1 VEHDLVGSSLLSG
14 LGEAEKQNIALLL
27 DRLDGRFTHQI
38 NLLRT
43 QISGRMG
50 TQEAGSK
57 NREERLKKLENC
69 PCAVHRDPA
78 HTCVVLDTHATLARI
93 EAKVDA
99 KIDAKVN
106 PIKLRLAYILG
117 GFGVLVF
124 LIEIAARLLPLCWR

>member
-1 VEHDLVGSSLLSG
+1 
-14 LGEAEKQNIALLL
+14 
-27 DRLDGRFTHQI
+27 LDGRFTYQI

-43 QISGRMG
+43 QLTARMSQQA
-50 TQEAGSK
+50 TGSAD
-57 NREERLKKLENC
+57 RETRLKKLENC

-99 KIDAKVN
+99 KIDAKIN
-106 PIKLRLAYILG
+106 PIRLRLAYILG